1 MYHRS
6 FRELQ
11 TDYIDYYLLHS
22 IGGSM
27 EEFRSRYIDN
37 GILDFLIEERKAG
50 RIRNLGWSFH
60 GRKEVFDQ
68 ILAMHAAGALGLW
81 ADTDELP
88 DWRNARGN
96 NVNAE
101 YLYAELEKR
110 SIPIVIMEPLLG
122 GRLSNV
128 PDHIAARLKTARPGE
143 QRGLVGVPLCRKQG
157 HDPDGAERHDLHGA
171 SAGQHPHLCRWS
183 R

>member
-1 MYHRS
+1 
-6 FRELQ
+6 
-11 TDYIDYYLLHS
+11 
-22 IGGSM
+22 M
-27 EEFRSRYIDN
+27 EEFRSRYVDN
-37 GILDFLIEERKAG
+37 GILDFLIEGARRAVSATSDG
-50 RIRNLGWSFH
+50 RSTAARS
-60 GRKEVFDQ
+60 VFDQ
-68 ILAMHAAGALGLW
+68 ILAMHAAGALGLVQIQMNFS
-81 ADTDELP
+81 

-128 PDHIAARLKTARPGE
+128 PDHIAARLKTARPE
-143 QRGLVGVPLCRKQG
+143 SSV
-157 HDPDGAERHDLHGA
+157 A
-171 SAGQHPHLCRWS
+171 SWAFRFAGSKDMILTVLSGMTYMEHLQDNIRTYARWS